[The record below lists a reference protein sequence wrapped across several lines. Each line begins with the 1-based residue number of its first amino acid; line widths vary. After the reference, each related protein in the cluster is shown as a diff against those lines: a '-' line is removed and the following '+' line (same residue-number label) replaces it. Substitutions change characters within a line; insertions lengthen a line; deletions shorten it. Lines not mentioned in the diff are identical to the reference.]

1 MEQLHLKLK
10 NVMPTTTLK
19 PIVITPDQVVTD
31 SIIDLSGQVLIDAN
45 TGNAYNIDD
54 VDVSQFTDVFIVNA
68 TSDNPLQNYQPVTLK
83 LLDADDVLPIKKE
96 QIDQPS
102 VVLQEVKVHVQNGK
116 NQGTEIIEISS
127 ESDNVSSE
135 KRDVAD
141 EVRKSDGITEER
153 DAEKCDESESDVPD
167 EVGKSD
173 VSKKRD
179 GKETEKR
186 KPDEEVGKGNVVEK
200 RDGIT
205 DNDNE
210 KSDVGENRDVITEEK
225 HDVVKKHDGITNKLT
240 CAVPDV
246 GEKRVHV
253 ITEEKDD
260 EKCDVVKKRDGIT
273 DNDNAKSDVLDVGKK
288 RDVITEEKDDEKCD
302 VRHEVGTEEDDTEK
316 HGEVRKAA
324 VGEKCHGITN
334 GAVESDVG
342 KKSMEILDAADVG
355 KENNKEPDAVL
366 GCDVITKQ
374 VQVQEDKHDVT
385 TPAEEK
391 DAEKSNITKPD
402 EVGKSDVSE
411 IERRSEKKTNS
422 SDSYDS
428 ETEDTTA
435 VSSGITNNLT
445 ITDNRDVQERP
456 ESPTNNLTTTDKRD
470 VQERP
475 ESPDNLVVHVSTKA
489 CRIKD
494 QVPSTRKE
502 LRTQYQ
508 CNLARKF
515 VKTDYK
521 YKSPNVGPELDV
533 FEDEED
539 FSEYNSDTT
548 FHTGSASTTSTTSES
563 CVGDSEN
570 SEESVLY
577 VMF

>member
-1 MEQLHLKLK
+1 M
-10 NVMPTTTLK
+10 
-19 PIVITPDQVVTD
+19 
-31 SIIDLSGQVLIDAN
+31 
-45 TGNAYNIDD
+45 
-54 VDVSQFTDVFIVNA
+54 
-68 TSDNPLQNYQPVTLK
+68 
-83 LLDADDVLPIKKE
+83 
-96 QIDQPS
+96 
-102 VVLQEVKVHVQNGK
+102 
-116 NQGTEIIEISS
+116 
-127 ESDNVSSE
+127 
-135 KRDVAD
+135 
-141 EVRKSDGITEER
+141 
-153 DAEKCDESESDVPD
+153 
-167 EVGKSD
+167 
-173 VSKKRD
+173 
-179 GKETEKR
+179 
-186 KPDEEVGKGNVVEK
+186 
-200 RDGIT
+200 
-205 DNDNE
+205 
-210 KSDVGENRDVITEEK
+210 
-225 HDVVKKHDGITNKLT
+225 
-240 CAVPDV
+240 
-246 GEKRVHV
+246 
-253 ITEEKDD
+253 
-260 EKCDVVKKRDGIT
+260 
-273 DNDNAKSDVLDVGKK
+273 
-288 RDVITEEKDDEKCD
+288 
-302 VRHEVGTEEDDTEK
+302 
-316 HGEVRKAA
+316 
-324 VGEKCHGITN
+324 
-334 GAVESDVG
+334 ESDVG

-366 GCDVITKQ
+366 GRDVITEQ

-435 VSSGITNNLT
+435 VSSGITDNLT

-456 ESPTNNLTTTDKRD
+456 ESPTDNLTTTDKRD

-548 FHTGSASTTSTTSES
+548 FHTASASTTSTTSES

-577 VMF
+577 VTF